1 MQPFRRTAPCGGGV
15 VSVNLS
21 HAFNVTPHG
30 QPFQDMRFSV
40 STIASGTRAE
50 ERAQT
55 QEKMADPK

>member
-1 MQPFRRTAPCGGGV
+1 M